1 MAFVKAD
8 TAQYSCKISGE
19 VFQVLNIDIQE
30 EMSGLFRIGLNLW
43 SDNPEVA
50 IQPML
55 RQPAEI
61 TISWEE
67 KEKTY
72 HGIVAG
78 IRQTEAGRI
87 GAVEKEYGHYAVE
100 VVPNLWL
107 LSHLTNCR
115 IFQNLPVDK
124 IITKVLGER
133 CPTQQ
138 YEMKLQKSYQPREY
152 CVQYLETDLAF
163 ISRLM

>member
-87 GAVEKEYGHYAVE
+87 GAVEME
-100 VVPNLWL
+100 
-107 LSHLTNCR
+107 
-115 IFQNLPVDK
+115 
-124 IITKVLGER
+124 
-133 CPTQQ
+133 
-138 YEMKLQKSYQPREY
+138 
-152 CVQYLETDLAF
+152 
-163 ISRLM
+163 